1 MRKKYFEKVI
11 IMYTLFVNLSF
22 SDVRKESI
30 NKKKIKNQIVYYLDE
45 NKPYTGEL
53 YGNKI
58 KENYENGIKHGL
70 FQGFFSDGNELYS
83 YEGRYINGIK
93 HGQWIIKYLT
103 GETRAVLRYNYD
115 KPYGQWTYFYKNKN
129 MEGYESLEDGILHGK
144 VVKYSEGAELL
155 MKVGYVNGLLEGEAI
170 FFYKSEILETVTN
183 FKYGKIDGIIKI
195 FSIGEEQILEG
206 FYKKNK
212 REGEWKFFYKGGDI
226 KTIVNYKNGLKDG
239 EVIIYDKAGI
249 IAQKTEFIKGEE
261 LNSLKNKM
269 NQNLELKDPIVER
282 FKKFNRSLN
291 YEKYDRILSEME

>member
-103 GETRAVLRYNYD
+103 GETRAV
-115 KPYGQWTYFYKNKN
+115 
-129 MEGYESLEDGILHGK
+129 
-144 VVKYSEGAELL
+144 
-155 MKVGYVNGLLEGEAI
+155 
-170 FFYKSEILETVTN
+170 
-183 FKYGKIDGIIKI
+183 
-195 FSIGEEQILEG
+195 
-206 FYKKNK
+206 
-212 REGEWKFFYKGGDI
+212 
-226 KTIVNYKNGLKDG
+226 
-239 EVIIYDKAGI
+239 
-249 IAQKTEFIKGEE
+249 
-261 LNSLKNKM
+261 
-269 NQNLELKDPIVER
+269 
-282 FKKFNRSLN
+282 
-291 YEKYDRILSEME
+291 